1 MNNNF
6 HFRCSSLGLI
16 MTDAQSVDDEFVT
29 EEIAAIQRKTKR
41 TDEEKALLQEAK
53 DKSLSAGAKTYI
65 EDIAKEYVYGYH
77 EVVTSRY
84 MEKGLVVENES
95 IALYNRVFFTDYQ
108 KNTER
113 RTDEF
118 ITGECDIVTPGVKG
132 IDIKSSWSNKTFP
145 ATAAAGA
152 DKLYEWQCRGYM
164 RLWDVPLWEVAY
176 CLVNTPDELVRHEQ
190 PELHYVDH
198 IDEALRVTIVRYE
211 RDLALEA
218 KIVAKVKAARAYLD
232 RLVAEIH
239 RQHGI
244 MLEAA

>member
-1 MNNNF
+1 MDNNF

-41 TDEEKALLQEAK
+41 SDEEKALLQVAK
-53 DKSLSAGAKTYI
+53 DKSLSAGAKTFI
-65 EDIAKEYVYGYH
+65 EAIAKEFVYGFH
-77 EVVTSRY
+77 EVVSSKY
-84 MEKGLVVENES
+84 MEKGLIVENES
-95 IALYNRVFFTDYQ
+95 IALYNRVYLTDFK

-113 RTDEF
+113 RTDDY
-118 ITGECDIVTPGVKG
+118 ITGECDLIDPGVKG
-132 IDIKSSWSNKTFP
+132 IDIKSSWSNATFP

-164 RLWDVPLWEVAY
+164 RLWDVPIWEVAY

-190 PELHYVDH
+190 PELHYVEDRV
-198 IDEALRVTIVRYE
+198 DEELRVTIVRYQ

-218 KIVAKVKAARAYLD
+218 KIITKVTAARAYLD
-232 RLVAEIH
+232 KIVAAIQRE
-239 RQHGI
+239 HGL
-244 MLEAA
+244 LEAA